1 MKLNCIVTA
10 GTTNDK
16 TGLFSPICEQKN
28 LVMYEGA
35 DIIAGLL
42 AGQPLQLS
50 HMYFHYCNG
59 TFVEPVNIGS
69 NRALGRS
76 WFYNNIPGSG
86 NANSTQDWLRVPII
100 TTPKLFKS
108 PSDSANYN
116 NNGIYLT
123 ATSAASTSKTGE
135 SSANLPFSSGANSKV
150 LAVALV
156 SATDPSD
163 YRKDKIFSRV
173 TLTDYITVAS
183 GSQPTI
189 FWSVQ
194 IS

>member
-50 HMYFHYCNG
+50 HMYFHYYNSS
-59 TFVEPVNIGS
+59 TVVTAPELD
-69 NRALGRS
+69 RTMGRT
-76 WFYNNIPGSG
+76 WFYNNIPGTG
-86 NANSTQDWLRVPII
+86 NVNSTQDWLRVPII
-100 TTPKLFKS
+100 TTPRLFKS

-123 ATSAASTSKTGE
+123 ATSAAASTPKEGE
-135 SSANLPFSSGANSKV
+135 SSGNLPFNNTSKII
-150 LAVALV
+150 AVALV

-173 TLTDYITVAS
+173 NLTAPITVAS

>member
-50 HMYFHYCNG
+50 HMYFHYYNSG
-59 TFVEPVNIGS
+59 TVTAPAL
-69 NRALGRS
+69 NRTMGRS
-76 WFYNNIPGSG
+76 WFYDSIPGSG
-86 NANSTQDWLRVPII
+86 NVNSTQDWLRVPII

-108 PSDSANYN
+108 PSDSAYYN

-135 SSANLPFSSGANSKV
+135 SSRNLAFSSDANSKV

-173 TLTDYITVAS
+173 NLGTAITVAS

>member
-50 HMYFHYCNG
+50 HMYFHFNNAN
-59 TFVEPVNIGS
+59 TQTPPELT
-69 NRALGRS
+69 RTMGRT
-76 WFYNNIPGSG
+76 WFYDNILG
-86 NANSTQDWLRVPII
+86 NDANLQDWLRVPII

-123 ATSAASTSKTGE
+123 ATSAASTSKKGE
-135 SSANLPFSSGANSKV
+135 SIAKNDFQVGSKII
-150 LAVALV
+150 AVALV

-173 TLTDYITVAS
+173 NLTDTITVAS

>member
-59 TFVEPVNIGS
+59 DLVSPVSIGS
-69 NRALGRS
+69 DRTLGRS
-76 WFYNNIPGSG
+76 WFYNNIPGSLYP
-86 NANSTQDWLRVPII
+86 TQDWLRVPII

-135 SSANLPFSSGANSKV
+135 SSANLAFSSGANSKV

-156 SATDPSD
+156 SATDPSN

-173 TLTDYITVAS
+173 TLTAPITVAS